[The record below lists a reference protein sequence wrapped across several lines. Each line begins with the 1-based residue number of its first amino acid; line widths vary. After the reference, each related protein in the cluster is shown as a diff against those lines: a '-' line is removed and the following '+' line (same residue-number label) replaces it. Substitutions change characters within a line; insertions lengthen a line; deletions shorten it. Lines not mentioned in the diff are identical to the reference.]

1 MVKDEKGKKT
11 KMFYAEM
18 FELDRKGSTAT
29 YGFLSKD
36 DLSKFEKIAKKN
48 GLKPNRL
55 SKPEEKKVGGKKY
68 FTMTYT
74 GKVDNLIAAN
84 KEGNKVIRGI
94 KEELEEA
101 IQPGEFVKGGNK
113 KVSKDDVDKILNRI
127 LFNDRL
133 QNTMEKSKAFKE
145 GQKSKGKKKN
155 PYKEDTLDYH
165 HFELGSMESQM
176 G

>member
-1 MVKDEKGKKT
+1 MMTFKEYVGVALTPANQIAKKHGGKVKTIMAKDDKGKK
-11 KMFYAEM
+11 KKYFYAE
-18 FELDRKGSTAT
+18 
-29 YGFLSKD
+29 
-36 DLSKFEKIAKKN
+36 
-48 GLKPNRL
+48 
-55 SKPEEKKVGGKKY
+55 
-68 FTMTYT
+68 
-74 GKVDNLIAAN
+74 
-84 KEGNKVIRGI
+84 
-94 KEELEEA
+94 EELEEA

-133 QNTMEKSKAFKE
+133 QSTMEKSKAFKE